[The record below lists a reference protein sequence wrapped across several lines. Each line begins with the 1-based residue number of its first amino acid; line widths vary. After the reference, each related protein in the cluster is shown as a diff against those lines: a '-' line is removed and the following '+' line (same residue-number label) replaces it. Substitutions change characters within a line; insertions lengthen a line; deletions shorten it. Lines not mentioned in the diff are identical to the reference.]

1 MSASPRRTGAD
12 GYSSSRA
19 LTGPGDAAHTDV
31 LALEVCHLFFD
42 DQVPKK
48 DIAQRLAISRFRVAR
63 LLEQA
68 RASGLVRIE
77 YRERDLID
85 RDLSKLLSELYK
97 LRLCVVVNA
106 GARTD
111 REIRGS
117 VGAAA
122 ASLVAE
128 LIGPGD
134 VVGLGWGR
142 SLAAMVESLPG
153 EAKPD
158 VDVVQLAGG
167 SARTAF
173 GIDPSE
179 LARRFAHRLGGRLH
193 VIHAPAF
200 VRTRE
205 IRDALLREADVAGT
219 VALFDRITLAVLGV
233 GSLTIPGDEE
243 PASTLSIAGALPADE
258 LKNIVAEG
266 AVGELMLHPFDGE
279 GRFVTDPIG
288 DRRVA
293 ISTDQ
298 LMRTPRVLAVAC
310 GVAKG
315 PAIQGALRS
324 GVASMLVTDDAA
336 ARWLLANAP
345 GVTRK
350 G

>member
-1 MSASPRRTGAD
+1 MSGSPRRNGGD

-19 LTGPGDAAHTDV
+19 LLGPGDAADADM

-48 DIAQRLAISRFRVAR
+48 DIAERLAISRFRVAK
-63 LLEQA
+63 LIEQA

-85 RDLSKLLSELYK
+85 RDLSRLLSELYK

-142 SLAAMVESLPG
+142 SVAAMVESLPD

-200 VRTRE
+200 VRTPE

-219 VALFDRITLAVLGV
+219 VALFDKITLAILGV
-233 GSLTIPGDEE
+233 GSLSTSRDES
-243 PASTLSIAGALPADE
+243 PASTLSIAGVLPPDE
-258 LKNIVAEG
+258 LRGIVAEG
-266 AVGELMLHPFDGE
+266 AVGELMLHPFDAE
-279 GRFVTDPIG
+279 GRFVTDPLG
-288 DRRVA
+288 DRRLA

-298 LMRTPRVLAVAC
+298 LLRTPRVLAVAC

-324 GVASMLVTDDAA
+324 RVASMLVTDDAT
-336 ARWLLANAP
+336 ARWLLSNAP
-345 GVTRK
+345 QVAGKR
-350 G
+350 